1 MIQQAPKKYDPT
13 ELEKRIQDLWV
24 NNNAYQKTKEEC
36 KDGKTYYFIDGPPYT
51 TGYIHLGTAWNKI
64 LKDTILRYRRMQ
76 KHNIRDQAGFDMHGL
91 PIEVQVEKTLGISD
105 KRQIEDMGIDS
116 FVNKCRDF
124 SLDFQKKMEEQ
135 FKGLGVWLDWDNP
148 YLTIKNDYMESEWWT
163 ISRAH
168 EKGLLQESERVL
180 TWCPRCQT
188 ALAEAEVEYWDE
200 TDPSVYVKFPIV
212 DKENESILIWTTTPW
227 TLPAN
232 MAVAVNPE
240 FTYAKVKLFH
250 HGKEEIIIILEEK
263 VEEVMGLI
271 GVANYEILELIGGS
285 QLVGIKY
292 EHPFLSEVVYHQ
304 GLEGEWIHKVLLSDT
319 VTSEYT
325 GVVHIAPGH
334 GPEDFEIGKEY
345 NIPPFCPVTEDG
357 KFTDEVGRY
366 AKIGLKKGND
376 IIIEDLKRKKLMLKD
391 NVISHRYGHC
401 WRCKKPVIYR
411 ATDQW
416 FLKVTEIKNEMLEEI
431 SDISWYPDWAGS
443 SRMKDWVT
451 NARDWCISRQRYWGT
466 PLPIWRCECGEIK
479 VVGSVAELEEG
490 ANYEKGMDL
499 HRPWIDAVTFTCEK
513 CFSVMKRVPDVLDV
527 WFDSAVCA
535 WAQLGFP
542 GDKVE
547 FQKWWPCEW
556 ITEAH
561 DQTRGWFYSQLG
573 AGVVAFDEIPYKSV
587 LMHGWALDDQG
598 KRMSKSA
605 GNIIKPLDIIE
616 GYGVD
621 SLRFYLLKTS
631 APWDDLSFTYEGVK
645 NAKRTLNILWNVYV
659 FSTTYMALDKFEPE
673 KVSFRSLRKYI
684 KLEDKWLLSKT
695 ESLKKE
701 VKKTLENY
709 DIHLACRAIENF
721 ILEDLSRWYVRMV
734 RDRTW
739 VEGDAPDKLA
749 VHKILHE
756 VLTALANLMA
766 PFTPHIAE
774 ELYQNLDGKEPTLF
788 MTSLVKFDKALIN
801 TELNEQMEIAREIVE
816 RVQSLR
822 QKAGI
827 KLRWPVKL
835 VVIKASSPE
844 AEDAVE
850 ALESVIL
857 RQSNAKS
864 LELVKMG
871 EEWKG
876 MELEVK
882 PNMEV
887 IGPVFRQWASKIAAL
902 LQYQSARR
910 IKEGI
915 EKGEYSLGIE
925 GQQVKIMPN
934 MVSFKETLPKGI
946 YQEEFSGG
954 ALFLDTEITDE
965 IKSEGFAKE
974 MIRRI
979 QEMRKEMDLRV
990 EEEIQTKIKM
1000 DDRLYDILEHKKDF
1014 IAHETRSSDLH
1025 FVTDELSEGYIVEW
1039 NAEGQNFTISV
1050 VSTRIE
1056 EEERAAEEVPKAPPE
1071 EPERACDAC
1080 GKALTYIDEYKRWYC
1095 YECKTYA
1102 EEEIEPPKEEVEL
1115 PAPPEDTTATDVC
1128 SMCGAAVP
1136 QGAMECPSC
1145 GVSTVEGEAEKVE
1158 ATPQPEEVEETAPQA
1173 ESEAAQKDEEIDM
1186 DSLFWGGTHLIKS
1199 EIQSTPYKLIEEA
1212 LDKGYPAICF
1222 TRDFPKKLR
1231 GEYKFETIKIF
1242 WLSNIGKE
1250 DTIRPRNLEKLSLSM
1265 EQFLAKDKQG
1275 VILLSGIEYLIT
1287 NNNFL
1292 TVLRLIQSLRDQV
1305 AITNSILII
1314 PVNPHILEQNQLKLL
1329 EREVD
1334 VIL

>member
-1 MIQQAPKKYDPT
+1 MITQAPKKYDPA
-13 ELEKRIQDLWV
+13 ELEKRIQENWIKDK
-24 NNNAYQKTKEEC
+24 AYEKTKEHC
-36 KDGKTYYFIDGPPYT
+36 KDGKDYYFIDGPPYT

-64 LKDTILRYRRMQ
+64 LKDTVLRYKRMH
-76 KHNIRDQAGFDMHGL
+76 KLNIRDQAGFDMHGL
-91 PIEVQVEKTLGISD
+91 PIEVQVEKSLGINN
-105 KRQIEDMGIDS
+105 KQQIEEMGIDG
-116 FVNKCRDF
+116 FVKKCREFAMDF
-124 SLDFQKKMEEQ
+124 KGKMEEQ
-135 FKGLGVWLDWDNP
+135 FKSLGVWLDWENP
-148 YLTIKNDYMESEWWT
+148 YLTIRNDYMESEWWT

-168 EKGLLQESERVL
+168 EKGLLQEAERVL

-200 TDPSVYVKFPIV
+200 TDPSIYVRFPLE
-212 DKENESILIWTTTPW
+212 DKPNESILIWTTTPW

-232 MAVAVNPE
+232 MAVAVNPD
-240 FTYAKVKLFH
+240 FTYARVEMNYE
-250 HGKEEIIIILEEK
+250 GKEEILIILEDR
-263 VEEVMGLI
+263 VDEVMEKI
-271 GVANYEILELIGGS
+271 GCKKYKVLELIGGS
-285 QLVGIKY
+285 QLVGLKY
-292 EHPFLSEVVYHQ
+292 THPFFYEVKFHQ
-304 GLEGEWIHKVLLSDT
+304 DVEGEWVHKTLLSDT
-319 VTSEYT
+319 VTEEFT

-345 NIPPFCPVTEDG
+345 NLSPFCPVTEDG
-357 KFTDEVGRY
+357 KFSEEVGRY
-366 AKIGLKKGND
+366 AKIGLKKGNEL
-376 IIIEDLKRKKLMLKD
+376 IIDDLKRKKNMLLSEE
-391 NVISHRYGHC
+391 VTHRYGHC
-401 WRCKKPVIYR
+401 WRCKTAVIYR
-411 ATDQW
+411 ITDQW
-416 FLKVTEIKNEMLEEI
+416 FLRVTEIKNEMLEEI
-431 SDISWYPDWAGS
+431 SDIAWYPEWAGS
-443 SRMKDWVT
+443 SRMKDWVS

-466 PLPIWRCECGEIK
+466 PVPIWRCECGKIK
-479 VVGSVAELEEG
+479 VVGSLEELEKG
-490 ANYEKGMDL
+490 GNYTEGMDL
-499 HRPWIDAVTFTCEK
+499 HRPWIDNVTFICDD
-513 CFSVMKRVPDVLDV
+513 CFNIMNRVPDVLDV

-542 GDKVE
+542 KDKSD

-573 AGVVAFDEIPYKSV
+573 AGVVAFDEVPYKSV

-605 GNIIKPLDIIE
+605 GNIVDPLEIIKD
-616 GYGVD
+616 YGVD
-621 SLRFYLLKTS
+621 SLRWYLLKTS
-631 APWDDLSFTYEGVK
+631 SPWDDLAFSHEGVK
-645 NAKRTLNILWNVYV
+645 NAKRTMNILWNVYV

-673 KVSFRSLRKYI
+673 KTSFRSLRKYI
-684 KLEDKWLLSKT
+684 KLEDKWILSKT

-701 VKKTLENY
+701 VKDAMEKY
-709 DIHLACRAIENF
+709 DVHMACRAIDNY
-721 ILEDLSRWYVRMV
+721 ILEDLSRWYVRMI

-749 VHKILHE
+749 VHKTLHE
-756 VLTALANLMA
+756 VLITLANLMA
-766 PFTPHIAE
+766 PFTPHISE
-774 ELYQNLDGKEPTLF
+774 EIYQNLVGKQTTIF
-788 MTSLVKFDKALIN
+788 MAPLMKYDKSLVN
-801 TELNEQMEIAREIVE
+801 EELNQQMDIAREIVE
-816 RVQSLR
+816 RVHSAR

-835 VVIKASSPE
+835 IVIKAQTPE
-844 AEDAVE
+844 IEDAVE
-850 ALESVIL
+850 AMEDVIL

-871 EEWKG
+871 DEWTG

-946 YQEEFSGG
+946 FQEEFGDGS
-954 ALFLDTEITDE
+954 LFLDTEITDE

-974 MIRRI
+974 IIRRI

-990 EEEIQTKIKM
+990 EEEITTKIKM
-1000 DDRLYDILEHKKDF
+1000 GDVLYDILEPKKEY
-1014 IAHETRSSDLH
+1014 IAHETRSGVLD

-1050 VSTRIE
+1050 VSTRGE
-1056 EEERAAEEVPKAPPE
+1056 EEEKEVISEIMEVMEKPLPE
-1071 EPERACDAC
+1071 EPPPACVTC
-1080 GKALTYIDEYKRWYC
+1080 GKDLSYIEEYKRWYC
-1095 YECKTYA
+1095 YSCKKYA
-1102 EEEIEPPKEEVEL
+1102 EEEIEIVKEEEEL
-1115 PAPPEDTTATDVC
+1115 PPSPEELADYETCA
-1128 SMCGAAVP
+1128 MCGAASPAGSVACSRC
-1136 QGAMECPSC
+1136 GASL
-1145 GVSTVEGEAEKVE
+1145 VEEVVEEAPAEEVVE
-1158 ATPQPEEVEETAPQA
+1158 APVQEEVEEVAG
-1173 ESEAAQKDEEIDM
+1173 EEDIDM

-1199 EIQSTPYKLIEEA
+1199 EIVSTPYKLIEEA
-1212 LDKGYPAICF
+1212 LSKGHPAICF

-1231 GEYKFETIKIF
+1231 SEYHLEDIKIY

-1265 EQFLAKDKQG
+1265 EQFLAK
-1275 VILLSGIEYLIT
+1275 
-1287 NNNFL
+1287 
-1292 TVLRLIQSLRDQV
+1292 
-1305 AITNSILII
+1305 
-1314 PVNPHILEQNQLKLL
+1314 
-1329 EREVD
+1329 
-1334 VIL
+1334 